1 MLLIASVLP
10 LSLLPLPLLLFL
22 LLPLPLL
29 LLLLPL
35 LPLEEFL
42 LYTSFFSLDGYIEGV
57 SSLAH
62 VFLAGLSLREVV
74 VCLAK
79 VLPSPLNLIILL
91 LL

>member
-35 LPLEEFL
+35 EEFL
-42 LYTSFFSLDGYIEGV
+42 LYASFFPLDSYVEGV
-57 SSLAH
+57 SSLVY
-62 VFLAGLSLREVV
+62 VFLASLFLREVV

>member
-1 MLLIASVLP
+1 MAGILP
-10 LSLLPLPLLLFL
+10 LSLLPSPLLLFL

-42 LYTSFFSLDGYIEGV
+42 PHASFFPSDGCVEGV

-62 VFLAGLSLREVV
+62 VFPAGLSLREVAA
-74 VCLAK
+74 CPAK
-79 VLPSPLNLIILL
+79 ALPGPLDLIIPPPL
-91 LL
+91 